1 MRRRFI
7 AVASAVRASRLLRF
21 SARPGDRRMPA
32 GPIEEEHGVGA
43 APDTARD
50 LDEVELHRL
59 AVGVGH
65 GERRAGAARRAD
77 GAEQVGAF
85 VALIGGLTWARAAPR
100 PLGGRRALPRGVAFC
115 APKFGRK
122 IGRRSAAIRHLPFGI
137 AGDGRVFR
145 DITSSRSRAVPEG
158 RGVDERVQI
167 NPMHSA
173 VFRLRFRSTLS
184 FISSRRRIRARGSW
198 TIKRRF
204 SHSSARSSSSISSR
218 AIRIDAQSRA
228 SPPVLITSAKLA
240 LIGTFH
246 RPQNED
252 RSRRE
257 HCRYRSPHD
266 PSTLASRPEHRS
278 SQSRAVFCIRRIRA
292 VSPRRRAI
300 ASFVNRPWR

>member
-115 APKFGRK
+115 APKFGRESGDAPPPSG
-122 IGRRSAAIRHLPFGI
+122 ISRSASPATGASSGI
-137 AGDGRVFR
+137 SPRRGLEPCRR
-145 DITSSRSRAVPEG
+145 G
-158 RGVDERVQI
+158 RGVDERVRI

-184 FISSRRRIRARGSW
+184 FISFTAPHPR
-198 TIKRRF
+198 
-204 SHSSARSSSSISSR
+204 SAAAGR
-218 AIRIDAQSRA
+218 
-228 SPPVLITSAKLA
+228 
-240 LIGTFH
+240 
-246 RPQNED
+246 
-252 RSRRE
+252 
-257 HCRYRSPHD
+257 
-266 PSTLASRPEHRS
+266 
-278 SQSRAVFCIRRIRA
+278 
-292 VSPRRRAI
+292 
-300 ASFVNRPWR
+300 